1 MSAWLGK
8 ECAGNRLLMGRP
20 DQSPTSNR
28 VVWLLLRY
36 LCSHP
41 DAKDTAEGIE
51 NWWLRTNGNT
61 VDRMGVREAL
71 NDLVARDW
79 LTRRGSMSGH
89 QIYGLNPVRRT
100 ELQQLFDSS
109 K

>member
-1 MSAWLGK
+1 V
-8 ECAGNRLLMGRP
+8 ERP
-20 DQSPTSNR
+20 EEFPTSNR
-28 VVWLLLRY
+28 VVWLVLGY

-51 NWWLRTNGNT
+51 NWWLRAHGAI

-71 NDLVARDW
+71 NDLVGRDW
-79 LTRRGSMSGH
+79 LIRRGSMSGH
-89 QIYGLNPVRRT
+89 QIYGLNPARRM

-109 K
+109 E

>member
-1 MSAWLGK
+1 V
-8 ECAGNRLLMGRP
+8 ERP

-28 VVWLLLRY
+28 VVWLLLEY

-51 NWWLRTNGNT
+51 NWWLRAQGAT
-61 VDRMGVREAL
+61 VDQIGVMEAL
-71 NDLVARDW
+71 KDLVVRDW
-79 LTRRGSMSGH
+79 LIRKGSMSGH
-89 QIYGLNPVRRT
+89 QIYGLNPARRT
-100 ELQQLFDSS
+100 ELQQLFESS

>member
-1 MSAWLGK
+1 MEK
-8 ECAGNRLLMGRP
+8 P
-20 DQSPTSNR
+20 DQSSNSDG
-28 VVWLLLRY
+28 VVRLLLGY

-51 NWWLRTNGNT
+51 TWWFRAHGVK

-79 LTRRGSMSGH
+79 LIRRGSLSGQ
-89 QIYGLNPVRRT
+89 QIYGLNPARRT
-100 ELQQLFDSS
+100 ELQELLEPS